1 MIKLVVVTPSGEL
14 YNETV
19 DYIVVSSKNNGDF
32 AILKDHA
39 PLISAIDVGY
49 VKMVQGDKTLY
60 TVIINGAL
68 ENQDNLINIIAQEA
82 HVGLNKDSA
91 MQHLNEVRQERLEE
105 NRKRTQDFLKAE
117 KELRKNIREAQASKR

>member
-117 KELRKNIREAQASKR
+117 QELRKTIREAQASKR

>member
-1 MIKLVVVTPSGEL
+1 MQMVVITPAGEL

-19 DYIVVSSKNNGDF
+19 DYVVVSSRNNGDF
-32 AILKDHA
+32 ALMKNHA

-49 VKMVQGDKTLY
+49 VKMVRSQDVLF
-60 TVIINGAL
+60 TVIVNGAL
-68 ENQDNLINIIAQEA
+68 EVQDNVISVVAQEA

-91 MQHLNEVRQERLEE
+91 MEHLEEVRKARLEE

-117 KELRKNIREAQASKR
+117 RKLKQSIREAKASKR

>member
-1 MIKLVVVTPSGEL
+1 MQMVVITPAGEL

-19 DYIVVSSKNNGDF
+19 DYVVVSSRNNGDF
-32 AILKDHA
+32 ALMKNHA

-49 VKMVQGDKTLY
+49 VKMVRSQDVLF
-60 TVIINGAL
+60 TVIVNGAL
-68 ENQDNLINIIAQEA
+68 EVQDNVISVVAQEA

-91 MQHLNEVRQERLEE
+91 MEHLEEVRKARLEE

-117 KELRKNIREAQASKR
+117 RKLKQNIREAKASKR